1 MVNESIVRLRKKTG
15 TGKISPELIKRASR
29 VLAANNVDFIPM
41 GRVFVTDLGDV
52 IERLEESK
60 SSVEAMRPEITKCVM
75 ELKANST
82 MFGFDLIGDMSAML
96 LSLIETTKKIDRN
109 LVSLLNV
116 YHKSCKAMVSTK
128 MSGDGGEMGKEI
140 LEEFTAACDRYERR
154 RRSIA

>member
-1 MVNESIVRLRKKTG
+1 MINESIERLRKKTG

-41 GRVFVTDLGDV
+41 GRVFVTGLGDV
-52 IERLEESK
+52 IERAEACGDG
-60 SSVEAMRPEITKCVM
+60 VEPMRPEITKCVM
-75 ELKANST
+75 ELKANAT

-140 LEEFTAACDRYERR
+140 LAEFTAACDRYERR